1 MFCPVCNSEYQEGYA
16 HCAECGV
23 ALVHE
28 LPVAER
34 APVPTEENREPL
46 AMLWRG
52 QDPVAFSA
60 ILSALA
66 DAAIPYREAQSRDYA
81 ACLSQPLAL
90 SFYGLP
96 HWQILVHPS
105 DLSAARAIVE
115 DALSP
120 IPAGPVELDS
130 EEKGTDGNSRIA
142 DAVPLGGETQT
153 PLCIWS
159 AKDASQGHYL
169 RDTLLENDVPCWTI
183 SGSSGEIR
191 LLVQR
196 EDEARARDILGGA
209 LRSEGAA

>member
-1 MFCPVCNSEYQEGYA
+1 
-16 HCAECGV
+16 
-23 ALVHE
+23 
-28 LPVAER
+28 
-34 APVPTEENREPL
+34 
-46 AMLWRG
+46 MLWRG

-60 ILSALA
+60 IFSALA

-105 DLSAARAIVE
+105 DLERSATIVE

-130 EEKGTDGNSRIA
+130 EEMGTTGIRVEARHRRYVGKRRRRFASGRQRTLRRDI
-142 DAVPLGGETQT
+142 
-153 PLCIWS
+153 IS
-159 AKDASQGHYL
+159 AIV
-169 RDTLLENDVPCWTI
+169 LLENDVPCWTI